1 MFLQGHTGLEQDNTG
16 PFRVYR
22 DVTGKVYH
30 SVTHILKETA
40 NNDALERWK
49 ARMGDRAGVISSVA
63 TTRGTRAHSRVE
75 WRLKTARKLALAAL
89 AKSTGA
95 TTDAIFSERSS
106 RIPSS
111 IWKWALA
118 KAYKSNPPKLDLS
131 CVGYGRG
138 LDTWLEQHCTGEAG
152 VELRITC
159 SPPYLHAATA
169 PCHGWAGTFDAA
181 LYLRDR
187 PGLWLVD
194 WKTSAT
200 RRGAELLEDYFDQLG
215 AYHAGTIQHN
225 PSQEFAGGAVVIA
238 RRAGPPDV
246 HWLSKDDLLERSHN
260 FHGRFVT
267 YLEKLR
273 TPAPPPPPPKPWADL
288 DDI

>member
-22 DVTGKVYH
+22 DSTGKVYH

-40 NNDALERWK
+40 NNDALESWK

-75 WRLKTARKLALAAL
+75 WRLKTARKLAIHAANSKGL
-89 AKSTGA
+89 
-95 TTDAIFSERSS
+95 E

-138 LDTWLEQHCTGEAG
+138 LDTWLEQHCAGEAG

-225 PSQEFAGGAVVIA
+225 PDQEFAGGAVVIA

-246 HWLSKDDLLERSHN
+246 HWLSKDELLERSHN

-273 TPAPPPPPPKPWADL
+273 TPAPPQPWADL

>member
-22 DVTGKVYH
+22 DSTGKVYH

-75 WRLKTARKLALAAL
+75 WRLKTARKLAIHAANSKGL
-89 AKSTGA
+89 
-95 TTDAIFSERSS
+95 E

-138 LDTWLEQHCTGEAG
+138 LDTWLEQHCAGEAG

-225 PSQEFAGGAVVIA
+225 PDQEFAGGAVVIA

-246 HWLSKDDLLERSHN
+246 HWLSKDELLERSHN

-273 TPAPPPPPPKPWADL
+273 TPAPPQPWADL

>member
-1 MFLQGHTGLEQDNTG
+1 MFLQGHIGLEQDNTG

-22 DVTGKVYH
+22 DSTGKVYH

-40 NNDALERWK
+40 NNDALESWK

-75 WRLKTARKLALAAL
+75 WRLKTARKLAIHAANSKGL
-89 AKSTGA
+89 
-95 TTDAIFSERSS
+95 E

-111 IWKWALA
+111 MWKWALA

-138 LDTWLEQHCTGEAG
+138 LDTWLEQHCAGEAG

-169 PCHGWAGTFDAA
+169 LCHGWAGTFDAA

-215 AYHAGTIQHN
+215 AYHSGTIQHN
-225 PSQEFAGGAVVIA
+225 PDQEFAGGAVVIA

-246 HWLSKDDLLERSHN
+246 HWLSKDELLERSHN

-273 TPAPPPPPPKPWADL
+273 TPAPPQPWADL

>member
-1 MFLQGHTGLEQDNTG
+1 MFLQGHIGLEQDNTG

-22 DVTGKVYH
+22 DSTGKVYH

-40 NNDALERWK
+40 NNDALESWK

-75 WRLKTARKLALAAL
+75 WRLKTARKLAIHAANSKGL
-89 AKSTGA
+89 
-95 TTDAIFSERSS
+95 E

-111 IWKWALA
+111 MWKWALA

-138 LDTWLEQHCTGEAG
+138 LDTWLEQHCAGEAG

-169 PCHGWAGTFDAA
+169 LCHGWAGTFDAA

-225 PSQEFAGGAVVIA
+225 PDQEFAGGAVVIA

-246 HWLSKDDLLERSHN
+246 HWLSKDELLERSHN

-273 TPAPPPPPPKPWADL
+273 TPAPPQPWADL

>member
-22 DVTGKVYH
+22 DSTGKVYH

-40 NNDALERWK
+40 NNDALESWK

-75 WRLKTARKLALAAL
+75 WRLKTARKLAIHAANSKGL
-89 AKSTGA
+89 
-95 TTDAIFSERSS
+95 E

-138 LDTWLEQHCTGEAG
+138 LDTWLEQHCAGEAG

-169 PCHGWAGTFDAA
+169 LCHGWAGTFDAA

-215 AYHAGTIQHN
+215 AYHSGTIQHN
-225 PSQEFAGGAVVIA
+225 PDQEFAGGAVVIA

-246 HWLSKDDLLERSHN
+246 HWLSKDELLERSHN

-273 TPAPPPPPPKPWADL
+273 TPAPLQPWADL

>member
-1 MFLQGHTGLEQDNTG
+1 M
-16 PFRVYR
+16 
-22 DVTGKVYH
+22 
-30 SVTHILKETA
+30 
-40 NNDALERWK
+40 
-49 ARMGDRAGVISSVA
+49 
-63 TTRGTRAHSRVE
+63 
-75 WRLKTARKLALAAL
+75 
-89 AKSTGA
+89 
-95 TTDAIFSERSS
+95 
-106 RIPSS
+106 
-111 IWKWALA
+111 
-118 KAYKSNPPKLDLS
+118 
-131 CVGYGRG
+131 
-138 LDTWLEQHCTGEAG
+138 
-152 VELRITC
+152 ELRITC

-246 HWLSKDDLLERSHN
+246 HWLSKDELLERSHN

-273 TPAPPPPPPKPWADL
+273 TPAPPPPPKPWADL

>member
-1 MFLQGHTGLEQDNTG
+1 MGRSIFVFLQGHTGLEQDNTG

-22 DVTGKVYH
+22 DATGKVYH

-40 NNDALERWK
+40 DNDALERWK

-75 WRLKTARKLALAAL
+75 WRLKTARKLAIHAANSKGL
-89 AKSTGA
+89 
-95 TTDAIFSERSS
+95 E

-111 IWKWALA
+111 MWVWAMG
-118 KAYKSNPPKLDLS
+118 KAYKSKPPKLDFS
-131 CVGYGRG
+131 SVGYGRG
-138 LDTWLEQHCTGEAG
+138 LDKWVEQYCVGEAG
-152 VELRITC
+152 IELRVTC
-159 SPPYLHAATA
+159 SPSYLNEATA

-215 AYHAGTIQHN
+215 AYYAGTIQHN
-225 PSQEFAGGAVVIA
+225 PTQEFVGGAVVIA
-238 RRAGPPDV
+238 RRGGPPDV
-246 HWLSKDDLLERSHN
+246 HWLSKDMLLEHSHN
-260 FHGRFVT
+260 FHGRFVR

-273 TPAPPPPPPKPWADL
+273 TA
-288 DDI
+288 

>member
-22 DVTGKVYH
+22 DSTGKVYH

-75 WRLKTARKLALAAL
+75 WRLKTARKLAIHAANSKGL
-89 AKSTGA
+89 
-95 TTDAIFSERSS
+95 E

-138 LDTWLEQHCTGEAG
+138 LDTWLEQHCAGEAG

-169 PCHGWAGTFDAA
+169 LCHGWAGTFDAA

-215 AYHAGTIQHN
+215 AYHSGTIQHN
-225 PSQEFAGGAVVIA
+225 PDQEFAGGAVVIA

-246 HWLSKDDLLERSHN
+246 HWLSKDELLERSHN

-273 TPAPPPPPPKPWADL
+273 TPAPLQPWADL

>member
-22 DVTGKVYH
+22 DSTGKVYH

-40 NNDALERWK
+40 NNDALESWK

-75 WRLKTARKLALAAL
+75 WRLKTARKLAIHAANSKGL
-89 AKSTGA
+89 
-95 TTDAIFSERSS
+95 E

-111 IWKWALA
+111 MWKWALA

-138 LDTWLEQHCTGEAG
+138 LDTWLEQHCAGEAG

-169 PCHGWAGTFDAA
+169 LCHGWAGTFDAA

-225 PSQEFAGGAVVIA
+225 PNQEFAGGAVVIA

-246 HWLSKDDLLERSHN
+246 HWLSKDELLERSHN

-273 TPAPPPPPPKPWADL
+273 TPAPPQPWADL

>member
-22 DVTGKVYH
+22 DSTGKVYH

-75 WRLKTARKLALAAL
+75 WRLKTARKLAIHAANSKGL
-89 AKSTGA
+89 
-95 TTDAIFSERSS
+95 E

-138 LDTWLEQHCTGEAG
+138 LDTWLEQHCAGEAG

-215 AYHAGTIQHN
+215 AYHSGTIQHN
-225 PSQEFAGGAVVIA
+225 PDQEFAGGAVVIA

-246 HWLSKDDLLERSHN
+246 HWLSKDELLERSHN

-273 TPAPPPPPPKPWADL
+273 TPAPPQPWADL

>member
-22 DVTGKVYH
+22 DSTGKVYH

-40 NNDALERWK
+40 NNDALESWK

-75 WRLKTARKLALAAL
+75 WRLKTARKLAIHAANSKGL
-89 AKSTGA
+89 
-95 TTDAIFSERSS
+95 E

-138 LDTWLEQHCTGEAG
+138 LDTWLEQHCAGEAG

-169 PCHGWAGTFDAA
+169 LCHGWAGTFDAA

-215 AYHAGTIQHN
+215 AYHSGTIQHN
-225 PSQEFAGGAVVIA
+225 PDQEFAGGAVVIA

-246 HWLSKDDLLERSHN
+246 HWLSKDELLERSHN

-273 TPAPPPPPPKPWADL
+273 TPAPPQPWADL

>member
-1 MFLQGHTGLEQDNTG
+1 MFLQGHIGLEQDNTG

-22 DVTGKVYH
+22 DSTGKVYH

-40 NNDALERWK
+40 NNDALESWK

-75 WRLKTARKLALAAL
+75 WRLKTARKLAIHAANSKGL
-89 AKSTGA
+89 
-95 TTDAIFSERSS
+95 E

-138 LDTWLEQHCTGEAG
+138 LDTWLEQHCAGEAG

-169 PCHGWAGTFDAA
+169 LCHGWAGTFDAA

-215 AYHAGTIQHN
+215 AYHSGTIQHN
-225 PSQEFAGGAVVIA
+225 PDQEFAGGAVVIA

-246 HWLSKDDLLERSHN
+246 HWLSKDELLERSHN

-273 TPAPPPPPPKPWADL
+273 TPAPPQPWADL